1 MLEADKY
8 LSIASAAEG
17 LYKDKGS
24 RFIGYAFPVTS
35 ETEVKS
41 LIDNIRRDHHGAR
54 HHCWAYRI
62 ATIEDVAALPA
73 AASGPQAAGAPAPSA
88 ASRLSK
94 EGLWRANDDGEP
106 SGTAGRQILAQI
118 DAAGLRDILVVV
130 VRYFGGILLGVP
142 GLIAAYRAAAAD
154 AIANAPRL
162 EKTASRT
169 WTLQCGYDA
178 LPEVENGLKSIGLQP
193 QKRDFAAECIFVL
206 EVPLGKETMF
216 KEKFYNFIK

>member
-62 ATIEDVAALPA
+62 ATIEDCAPA
-73 AASGPQAAGAPAPSA
+73 AAPAPDA
-88 ASRLSK
+88 TPAGPRLSK

-118 DAAGLRDILVVV
+118 DSAGLKDVLVVV

-193 QKRDFAAECIFVL
+193 LKRDFAAECIFVL
-206 EVPLGKETMF
+206 EVPLGKENLF

>member
-1 MLEADKY
+1 MLQADKY
-8 LSIASAAEG
+8 LSIASGAEG

-35 ETEVKS
+35 EEEVKA
-41 LIDNIRRDHHGAR
+41 LVDGLRRDHHGAR

-62 ATIEDVAALPA
+62 ATIQEGA
-73 AASGPQAAGAPAPSA
+73 PQPAPAPATKGTPLPAGPHLSA
-88 ASRLSK
+88 
-94 EGLWRANDDGEP
+94 EGIWRANDDGEP

-118 DAAGLRDILVVV
+118 DAAGLKDILVVV

-154 AIANAPRL
+154 AIANASII
-162 EKTASRT
+162 EKTATRT

-178 LPEVENGLKSIGLQP
+178 LPELENGLKSLGLQP
-193 QKRDFAAECIFVL
+193 LKRDFAADCKFTV
-206 EVPLGKETMF
+206 EVPLGKENTF
-216 KEKFYNFIK
+216 NEKFSIFIK

>member
-1 MLEADKY
+1 MLDADKY
-8 LSIASAAEG
+8 LSIASACEG

-24 RFIGYAFPVTS
+24 RFIAYAFPISS
-35 ETEVKS
+35 EDEAKV

-62 ATIEDVAALPA
+62 ASIEEPSAPA
-73 AASGPQAAGAPAPSA
+73 GGAPAAGP
-88 ASRLSK
+88 RLSK
-94 EGLWRANDDGEP
+94 EGIWRLSDDGEP
-106 SGTAGRQILAQI
+106 SGTAGRQILGQI
-118 DAAGLRDILVVV
+118 DSAGLRDILIVV

-142 GLIAAYRAAAAD
+142 GLIAAYRGAAAD
-154 AIANAPRL
+154 AIAKAPRV

-193 QKRDFAAECIFVL
+193 LKRDFAAECIFVL